1 MKKKELLQMLEDLQ
15 SQVAFQEDTLQGL
28 QAALSSQQQDLL
40 VVQRQMQLL
49 KERQDEQAA
58 ALDDARPRGSEA
70 PPPHY

>member
-40 VVQRQMQLL
+40 VVLHRLQC
-49 KERQDEQAA
+49 AG
-58 ALDDARPRGSEA
+58 ARLATCLAQTNR
-70 PPPHY
+70 PHFGAF